1 MNNTNGRNIREE
13 WIVERNRY
21 IKENTIR
28 IAMYAMGCFSFVFL
42 IGAAYDS
49 KYRITAIL
57 PMVYMMAVTLFIR
70 KYNLKG
76 IGSTLFVLAYGFRMC
91 LLPVICACGNFY
103 SGVPENLYINYY
115 PEAILLMCFENL
127 YVFGIFSYYTR
138 KARKAYTI
146 TQKYQENNSVIL
158 VFAIIAVIISIFI
171 LLKNPTIA
179 LRFRF
184 LLKNKAVV
192 KQSISFGGPAYY
204 LFIML
209 EVFAKPIV
217 VITLV
222 SIALKRK
229 TKIRYGLAI
238 LISILNILIVSDRR
252 ILSILAGGVCMLEIL
267 YSLRTKLEKRIIY
280 LILMIL
286 TIMTVVYCFYG
297 ENTGIRIARKFQI
310 YFAGPALTAIGA
322 YIADNYQQGPMVFI
336 KRLFNNSFLLTGLYH
351 PLEIVNYL
359 GKIIPGASVWTPP
372 MIGSIQY
379 FGILGPLLYIPVIK
393 YFVAM
398 DFRSRRTQSTVKRM
412 IYNYLTL
419 SMSVY
424 IIAYQMEHLYYYML
438 TFGGLYNALIYFD
451 NWYKIITARSAAG
464 NTDTERFKIKAGAG
478 IDEKSTGNDIPC
490 KEL

>member
-1 MNNTNGRNIREE
+1 MNSTNRRNIREE
-13 WIVERNRY
+13 WTVERNQY

-28 IAMYAMGCFSFVFL
+28 IAVYITGCFSFVFL

-57 PMVYMMAVTLFIR
+57 PVVYIMAVTLFIR

-103 SGVPENLYINYY
+103 CGVPEDLYINYY
-115 PEAILLMCFENL
+115 PEAILLMCIENL
-127 YVFGIFSYYTR
+127 YVFGIFSYYTIR
-138 KARKAYTI
+138 ARKSYTI
-146 TQKYQENNSVIL
+146 TQKYQANNSIIL
-158 VFAIIAVIISIFI
+158 FYAIVALIISAFI
-171 LLKNPTIA
+171 LYKNPTIA
-179 LRFRF
+179 LKFRL
-184 LLKNKAVV
+184 LLKNTEVIKE
-192 KQSISFGGPAYY
+192 SISFRGPAYY

-209 EVFAKPIV
+209 EVFAKPVVVFILVGIV
-217 VITLV
+217 
-222 SIALKRK
+222 LKRK
-229 TKIRYGLAI
+229 TKIRYGIAL
-238 LISILNILIVSDRR
+238 LISVLNILIVSDRR
-252 ILSILAGGVCMLEIL
+252 ILSILVGGVCMLEIL
-267 YSLRTKLEKRIIY
+267 YNLRTKLEKRIIY
-280 LILMIL
+280 LFFMIL
-286 TIMTVVYCFYG
+286 TTMTVVYCFYG
-297 ENTGIRIARKFQI
+297 ENTRIRIARKFQI

-322 YIADNYQQGPMVFI
+322 YIADHYQQSPMVFI
-336 KRLFNNSFLLTGLYH
+336 KLLFNNSFLLTGLYH

-359 GKIIPGASVWTPP
+359 GEIIPGASVWTPP

-412 IYNYLTL
+412 MYNYLTL

-424 IIAYQMEHLYYYML
+424 IIAYRMEHLYYYMI

-451 NWYKIITARSAAG
+451 NRYRIIANRTSSKECIYRY
-464 NTDTERFKIKAGAG
+464 KIKAGAG
-478 IDEKSTGNDIPC
+478 VNEKSAGNDIPRE
-490 KEL
+490 EL